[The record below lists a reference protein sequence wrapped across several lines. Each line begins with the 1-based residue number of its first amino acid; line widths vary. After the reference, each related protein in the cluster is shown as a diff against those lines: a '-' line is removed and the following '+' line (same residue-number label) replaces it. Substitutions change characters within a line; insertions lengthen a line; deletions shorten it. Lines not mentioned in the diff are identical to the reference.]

1 MRASESKQQNN
12 DENTQD
18 NDEDNTP
25 APEQFYDDDD
35 NGQTDDEDEEDK
47 IESEAEESDEEIE
60 NEFQPGDIV
69 WGLHGR
75 IWYPGLLCSINDV
88 PENVRDNFLVTSNRY
103 IMWWYGDEKFSL
115 VSRVEKLGITQT
127 DSKRAS
133 RSGAMQKLYNQ
144 ALSDMI

>member
-12 DENTQD
+12 DENI
-18 NDEDNTP
+18 DEDNTP

-35 NGQTDDEDEEDK
+35 NGQTDDEDEEEDK

-88 PENVRDNFLVTSNRY
+88 PENVRDNFLVTNNRY